1 MSDVLLCYRG
11 RRVKAAD
18 IDEIRQLIAAH
29 PNTSRRRLSALLC
42 RAWNW
47 VQPNGQ
53 LRDMVCRS
61 FMLQL
66 HRRGLIEL
74 PAKRQSP
81 RNNVIERRQRE
92 LTGAWAIVR
101 TPLEGSFSQLGPV
114 EIRQVRRTPE
124 GSSMV

>member
-42 RAWNW
+42 QAWNW

-66 HRRGLIEL
+66 HRV
-74 PAKRQSP
+74 PSA
-81 RNNVIERRQRE
+81 
-92 LTGAWAIVR
+92 
-101 TPLEGSFSQLGPV
+101 
-114 EIRQVRRTPE
+114 
-124 GSSMV
+124 SMC